1 MVRDPKDLDGRPLG
15 ASSGTSGVRGV
26 GVTGPIWTT
35 MTAIVF
41 VGSTAGEDTT
51 TEEKDYQHCGQTSD
65 ECLHRSPRWR
75 VSWQL
80 TYYIAIG

>member
-35 MTAIVF
+35 IQQERIQRQRRKTT
-41 VGSTAGEDTT
+41 STAVKQATNV
-51 TEEKDYQHCGQTSD
+51 C
-65 ECLHRSPRWR
+65 
-75 VSWQL
+75 
-80 TYYIAIG
+80 IAARDGGLAGS